1 MNFTF
6 NLSGKIRNCSLNLP
20 FLHPHATISSK
31 NSRFVYLINVTAD
44 QPLSENSKARGGVVG
59 GLIVIRYSD
68 VCLKSFST
76 PSLNSEGMLRGTDNF
91 HFTLITFSFKLEL
104 VLINRVINIFL
115 TVVPIWYF
123 CLSSVVWYLHLGWSN
138 RCNKRSFHMLTN

>member
-6 NLSGKIRNCSLNLP
+6 NLSGKMRNCSLNLP

-44 QPLSENSKARGGVVG
+44 QPLSENSKAQGGVVG

-91 HFTLITFSFKLEL
+91 HFTVITFSFKLEL

-115 TVVPIWYF
+115 TVVPI
-123 CLSSVVWYLHLGWSN
+123 
-138 RCNKRSFHMLTN
+138 